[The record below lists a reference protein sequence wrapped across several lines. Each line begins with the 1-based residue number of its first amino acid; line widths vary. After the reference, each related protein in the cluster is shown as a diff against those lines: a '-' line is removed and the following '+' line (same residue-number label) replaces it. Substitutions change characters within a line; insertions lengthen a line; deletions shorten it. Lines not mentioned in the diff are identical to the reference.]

1 MDQVFM
7 LKKLSL
13 CHKLKFSN
21 PYTVWKLQLDVVVL
35 RYFKLW
41 IMLDRITYK
50 FWNIKGLNHQVAK
63 TQGVDNFELQAKTQF
78 LYSINKQNKEVLF
91 NIEQIFEFDVTLK
104 LIRSLT
110 EDDTP
115 SVYFWYIYINKVV
128 ISVSL
133 FVPEIITHEKNII
146 LVKCFGKFVCLVKK
160 KLFFSQNR
168 LFWKTIVF
176 TFLWTIKVVCPLF
189 VYFLQH
195 HSFEKNFIQ
204 SRKFSS
210 FRTSQSL
217 IKSAYTKWL
226 MDQFQKLIKSRV
238 LNFYLQVSQII
249 IYLGGSM

>member
-1 MDQVFM
+1 MLSVEPAVKYSVSTPDLKVGTKEPMDQVFM

-50 FWNIKGLNHQVAK
+50 VWNIKGLNHQVAK

-91 NIEQIFEFDVTLK
+91 NIEQIFEFDVTLE

-146 LVKCFGKFVCLVKK
+146 LVKSFGKFVCLVKK
-160 KLFFSQNR
+160 KTIFFRKIVCFERLLFYISLNDPSR
-168 LFWKTIVF
+168 LSIVRFFYNTIR
-176 TFLWTIKVVCPLF
+176 
-189 VYFLQH
+189 
-195 HSFEKNFIQ
+195 
-204 SRKFSS
+204 SRKILFS
-210 FRTSQSL
+210 L
-217 IKSAYTKWL
+217 ENL
-226 MDQFQKLIKSRV
+226 V
-238 LNFYLQVSQII
+238 LSEL
-249 IYLGGSM
+249 LRA

>member
-1 MDQVFM
+1 MLSVEPAVKYSVSTPDLKVGTKEPMDQVFM

-50 FWNIKGLNHQVAK
+50 VWNLKGLNHQVAK

-146 LVKCFGKFVCLVKK
+146 LVKCFGKFVCLVKINY
-160 KLFFSQNR
+160 LFAKSFVLKDYCFYISLNDPSR
-168 LFWKTIVF
+168 LSIVRFFYNTI
-176 TFLWTIKVVCPLF
+176 
-189 VYFLQH
+189 
-195 HSFEKNFIQ
+195 S
-204 SRKFSS
+204 SRKILFS
-210 FRTSQSL
+210 L
-217 IKSAYTKWL
+217 ENL
-226 MDQFQKLIKSRV
+226 V
-238 LNFYLQVSQII
+238 LSEL
-249 IYLGGSM
+249 LRA